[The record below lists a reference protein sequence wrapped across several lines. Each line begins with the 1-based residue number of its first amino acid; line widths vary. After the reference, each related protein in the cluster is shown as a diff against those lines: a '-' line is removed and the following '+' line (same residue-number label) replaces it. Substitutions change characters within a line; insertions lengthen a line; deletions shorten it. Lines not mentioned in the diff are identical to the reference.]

1 MGDGWFGETN
11 NEKMKKKRTR
21 HYIISRRPHRHHR
34 DDDATQQSLLDSIVV
49 SSLGEGD
56 KVNFGRLRLWGEL
69 GSGVASSVMIN
80 VINRKDGRGFE
91 YMFLLHAIS
100 SAIAVVA
107 MLFCVPTTSSTS
119 TTTTTTTTT
128 STAPTTTTTTV
139 AKTTAKTTTAAKTA
153 ATTPTTATV
162 RESKR
167 YAADWR
173 EGLRVIFGDVRI
185 LSVFGL
191 VATAGY
197 SLAILENF
205 CYINIRQLYDENGMM
220 DIAGRD
226 IGLYRVFH
234 SLGGTLAW
242 WYSGSLGGAFG
253 TDAVMFASVCCLPL
267 CFYLYAGVGTEL
279 DALTKLGFLA
289 AEAVRSGIFAAL
301 WSTATVRVNRSSPP
315 HVSSMVQTMM
325 EVAYRGV
332 GHTSGSYLG
341 GRLCKTLDIPAAFL
355 VVGKGLVSFLC
366 AVGAVGFWSQSR
378 KTVRLKKEN

>member
-1 MGDGWFGETN
+1 M
-11 NEKMKKKRTR
+11 
-21 HYIISRRPHRHHR
+21 
-34 DDDATQQSLLDSIVV
+34 V
-49 SSLGEGD
+49 SSLGESD

-69 GSGVASSVMIN
+69 GSGVASSAMIN
-80 VINRKDGRGFE
+80 VINRKDGRGFDR
-91 YMFLLHAIS
+91 MFLLHAIS

-107 MLFCVPTTSSTS
+107 MLLCVPTTTLTNTNANANTN

-128 STAPTTTTTTV
+128 TATTI
-139 AKTTAKTTTAAKTA
+139 AAATTTATTA
-153 ATTPTTATV
+153 ATAATAATTV

-205 CYINIRQLYDENGMM
+205 CYINIRQLYAKNGMM
-220 DIAGRD
+220 EIAGRD

-253 TDAVMFASVCCLPL
+253 TDAVMLASVCCLPL

-279 DALTKLGFLA
+279 DALTKLGFLT

-366 AVGAVGFWSQSR
+366 VVGAGMGFWSHSR
-378 KTVRLKKEN
+378 RKIITLKKEN

>member
-1 MGDGWFGETN
+1 M
-11 NEKMKKKRTR
+11 
-21 HYIISRRPHRHHR
+21 
-34 DDDATQQSLLDSIVV
+34 V
-49 SSLGEGD
+49 SSLGESD

-100 SAIAVVA
+100 SVIAVVA
-107 MLFCVPTTSSTS
+107 MLFCVPTTS

-128 STAPTTTTTTV
+128 TALTATTV
-139 AKTTAKTTTAAKTA
+139 AKTTTKTAKTA
-153 ATTPTTATV
+153 AAATTTTATV

-205 CYINIRQLYDENGMM
+205 CYINIRQLYAKNGMLE
-220 DIAGRD
+220 IAGRD

-366 AVGAVGFWSQSR
+366 AVGAMGFWSQSR
-378 KTVRLKKEN
+378 KTIKD

>member
-1 MGDGWFGETN
+1 M
-11 NEKMKKKRTR
+11 
-21 HYIISRRPHRHHR
+21 
-34 DDDATQQSLLDSIVV
+34 V
-49 SSLGEGD
+49 SSLGESD

-100 SAIAVVA
+100 SVIAVVA
-107 MLFCVPTTSSTS
+107 MLFCVPTTS

-128 STAPTTTTTTV
+128 TTALTATTV
-139 AKTTAKTTTAAKTA
+139 AKTTTKTA
-153 ATTPTTATV
+153 AAATTTATV
-162 RESKR
+162 RESTR

-205 CYINIRQLYDENGMM
+205 CYINIRQLYAKNGMM
-220 DIAGRD
+220 EIAGRD

-279 DALTKLGFLA
+279 DAITKLGFLA

-366 AVGAVGFWSQSR
+366 AVGAMGFWSQSR
-378 KTVRLKKEN
+378 KTIRLKKEN